1 MRQMPDEVI
10 KAETDAEILDALQ
23 GVKLM
28 QTELRDGRGTG
39 MTLAFLA
46 AYYEKLPTGVTR
58 RLTEIDAETLRHI
71 GPVTGYGLHGEQ
83 MKPLADK
90 LAGDAAFA
98 QVPRAS
104 QTGGA
109 HRVQPRGAGGQGHH
123 PHLETIGGRNTM
135 NNEQKQEI
143 IKALAYGK
151 TPEEIAAA
159 ERVSSQDVRELEA
172 AQADAIAQAREEYE
186 KGGFTNGD

>member
-28 QTELRDGRGTG
+28 QTEL
-39 MTLAFLA
+39 LA

-98 QVPRAS
+98 QVIRAANAYRAKLGYPRLGPDGWPEKA
-104 QTGGA
+104 
-109 HRVQPRGAGGQGHH
+109 GAG
-123 PHLETIGGRNTM
+123 
-135 NNEQKQEI
+135 
-143 IKALAYGK
+143 LA
-151 TPEEIAAA
+151 
-159 ERVSSQDVRELEA
+159 
-172 AQADAIAQAREEYE
+172 
-186 KGGFTNGD
+186 NG

>member
-39 MTLAFLA
+39 MTLTFLA

-98 QVPRAS
+98 QVIRAANAYRAKLGYPRLGPDGWPEEA
-104 QTGGA
+104 
-109 HRVQPRGAGGQGHH
+109 GAG
-123 PHLETIGGRNTM
+123 
-135 NNEQKQEI
+135 
-143 IKALAYGK
+143 LA
-151 TPEEIAAA
+151 
-159 ERVSSQDVRELEA
+159 
-172 AQADAIAQAREEYE
+172 
-186 KGGFTNGD
+186 NG